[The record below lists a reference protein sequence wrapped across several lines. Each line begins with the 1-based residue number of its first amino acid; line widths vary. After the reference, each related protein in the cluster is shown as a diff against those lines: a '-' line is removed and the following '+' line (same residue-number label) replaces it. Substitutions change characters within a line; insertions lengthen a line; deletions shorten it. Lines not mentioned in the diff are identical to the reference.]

1 MSMSEFGDASSP
13 RRHTPVRPSH
23 TLRGRRLL
31 GVPWQAFELA
41 FLENRLKTEEAF
53 RRFCM
58 FGRPAAE
65 PMPGCAHPVRI
76 GQHLYDAEALRN
88 LYIAQSVGAAIQ
100 ELLER
105 ARQMPDAP
113 LRSHG
118 QTGHGAAESVDL
130 AVSNVRVAALRPLV
144 RDALLIEIC
153 TARGKM
159 VDLDPI
165 GANLASLAFEVFL
178 ADPAPHELP
187 RRLAEEL
194 ANEGLIRRNVI
205 EVLDRME
212 IYGAAHMGRA
222 VVLNSL
228 LPRWRSTRLRQSRA
242 HGR

>member
-1 MSMSEFGDASSP
+1 MSEFGDTPSP
-13 RRHTPVRPSH
+13 RRPASVRPSH
-23 TLRGRRLL
+23 TSRGRRLL

-41 FLENRLKTEEAF
+41 FLENRLKTEQAF

-58 FGRPAAE
+58 FGRPA
-65 PMPGCAHPVRI
+65 PDPVPGCEQPVRI

-88 LYIAQSVGAAIQ
+88 LYIAQGVGAAIQ
-100 ELLER
+100 TLLER
-105 ARQMPDAP
+105 ARTTPDASP
-113 LRSHG
+113 PSRG
-118 QTGHGAAESVDL
+118 KPAQTPQESTERVVTD
-130 AVSNVRVAALRPLV
+130 VRLAALRPLV

-165 GANLASLAFEVFL
+165 GANLATLAFEVFL

-205 EVLDRME
+205 EVLDHME

-228 LPRWRSTRLRQSRA
+228 LPRWRSTRVRQSRA